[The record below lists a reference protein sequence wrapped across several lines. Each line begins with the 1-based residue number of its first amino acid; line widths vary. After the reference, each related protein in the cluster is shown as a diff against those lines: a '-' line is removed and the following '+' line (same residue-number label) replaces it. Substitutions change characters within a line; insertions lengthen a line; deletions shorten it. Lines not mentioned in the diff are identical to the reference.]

1 MPSGLGK
8 RERGAVHLEELLV
21 EGKDGEDEVCERR
34 DDRQKEHHPPQRF
47 HRSTPIMARPSPAT

>member
-1 MPSGLGK
+1 
-8 RERGAVHLEELLV
+8 LV

-34 DDRQKEHHPPQRF
+34 DDRQKEYHPPQRF